1 MCCTWSQE
9 FVFSKSKRKYLFWVD
24 RSQYA
29 ENTLCPLCER
39 FEDTQEHVGC
49 CQVLLDI
56 KLKKNQGH
64 TNKYMGVFSNK
75 KSSQIYTYSCSNF
88 VTSCWKE
95 GQTRAPVY
103 QSTLVQC
110 ALRLLPSRVQP
121 GGVAGLQP
129 FVVYYG
135 INLSYLRCGPLV

>member
-1 MCCTWSQE
+1 ML
-9 FVFSKSKRKYLFWVD
+9 KILFALYVSD
-24 RSQYA
+24 LKIPKNMLVAAQSFLIL
-29 ENTLCPLCER
+29 N
-39 FEDTQEHVGC
+39 
-49 CQVLLDI
+49 
-56 KLKKNQGH
+56 LKKNQGH